1 MWSIALL
8 LVDFNVKQLEVIN
21 WPSRSVVVAAA
32 LNLLESRAF
41 DRVVDRM
48 VEWVSE

>member
-1 MWSIALL
+1 MWSTALL
-8 LVDFNVKQLEVIN
+8 LIDFNVKQLEVIN
-21 WPSRSVVVAAA
+21 WPSRSVVVAA

>member
-8 LVDFNVKQLEVIN
+8 WVDFNVKQLEVIN
-21 WPSRSVVVAAA
+21 WPSRSVVAAA